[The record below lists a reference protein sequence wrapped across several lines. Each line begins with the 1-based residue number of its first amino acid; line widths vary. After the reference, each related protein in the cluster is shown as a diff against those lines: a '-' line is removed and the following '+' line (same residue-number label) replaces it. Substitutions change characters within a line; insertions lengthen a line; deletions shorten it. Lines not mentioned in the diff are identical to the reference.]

1 MSTHALA
8 LTGIVFVTLL
18 STYISI
24 CILLNFFD
32 WGKNQLLGVFASVIS
47 LVGSVSIFLF
57 YPALGMPCL
66 FFGIITTLT
75 STLRSNRLKRLKQN
89 GELSHIYVYPENFFV
104 REEKGAEG
112 SEIFA
117 PLEEEFI
124 KDAWHSFV
132 HVIREEN
139 HFLGTN
145 QFTLFEKNAEYD
157 FLCYCIGKDK
167 EYTYW
172 EILKPAEI
180 KRKKSLQRTATR
192 VLAFIAALCLCV
204 GYSVLT
210 IAGIMSGELNMDIYN
225 YLYGV
230 TVNLTGVAFLCA
242 VWNLAKGN
250 KNARLIATIL
260 LAVTTLS
267 LIVSVVRF

>member
-1 MSTHALA
+1 MSTNTLV
-8 LTGIVFVTLL
+8 LIGIVFVTLF

-32 WGKNQLLGVFASVIS
+32 WGKNQLLGVFTSVIS
-47 LVGSVSIFLF
+47 LIGSVSIFLF

-66 FFGIITTLT
+66 FFGIITTMT
-75 STLRSNRLKRLKQN
+75 STLRSNRLKRLKQS

-117 PLEEEFI
+117 PLEEESI

-157 FLCYCIGKDK
+157 FLCNCIGKDK
-167 EYTYW
+167 GYTYW

-204 GYSVLT
+204 GYSVLA
-210 IAGIMSGELNMDIYN
+210 IAGIMPGELNTDLYN
-225 YLYGV
+225 YLYSV

-242 VWNLAKGN
+242 VWKLTKGN

-260 LAVTTLS
+260 LAATAIS
-267 LIVSVVRF
+267 LIVSIVKF